1 MFEEGIMRTVWRVA
15 LLTAALISGV
25 PLQASSPA
33 DEPQVLRYETRT
45 VEGWT
50 LKIREELLQEH
61 PQETAEAV
69 ELLRGQLQEIRQRV
83 PAGAVKCLQTV
94 KLYFSPEYKGE
105 GARAEY
111 HPGEGWLRDHGRDV
125 SMVRSVEFSNI
136 LIFREETERMPNF
149 ALHELAHAL
158 HHQFLRLGYGNPE
171 LAEAYERVRRDG
183 RYERVERRFGGGR
196 AVSKERHY
204 GMSNP
209 QEYFAESSEAWFSEN
224 DFFPFNRE
232 QLKQHDGEM
241 CELLERLW
249 NQAGTENSP
258 TN

>member
-1 MFEEGIMRTVWRVA
+1 MEWLHRKVV
-15 LLTAALISGV
+15 LLVVVLLACCAAG
-25 PLQASSPA
+25 ASLVA
-33 DEPQVLRYETRT
+33 DEPVVLRYETREI
-45 VEGWT
+45 EGWT
-50 LKIREELLQEH
+50 LKIREELLREH
-61 PQETAEAV
+61 PAETAEAV
-69 ELLRGQLQEIRQRV
+69 ELLGRQLREIRERV
-83 PAGAVKCLQTV
+83 PADAVKCLQKV
-94 KLYFSPEYKGE
+94 RLYFSPEYRGE

-111 HPGEGWLRDHGRDV
+111 HPGEGWLREHGRDV

-158 HHQFLRLGYGNPE
+158 HHQYLRLGYSNPE
-171 LAEAYERVRRDG
+171 LAEAYERVRGDG

-196 AVSKERHY
+196 AMTKERHY

-232 QLKQHDGEM
+232 ELQRHDREM

-249 NQAGTENSP
+249 GEAGKENSRP
-258 TN
+258 N